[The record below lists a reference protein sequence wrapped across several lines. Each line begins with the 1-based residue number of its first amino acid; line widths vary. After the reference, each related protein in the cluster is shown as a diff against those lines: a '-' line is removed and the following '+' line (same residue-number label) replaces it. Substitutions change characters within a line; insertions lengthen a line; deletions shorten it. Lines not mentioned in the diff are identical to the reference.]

1 MLLASSQAVGEGI
14 EHLFSVQALF
24 ALLTLTLLEIV
35 LGVDNIIM
43 ISVMSKKLP
52 APQSDRARLLGL
64 GLAMGV
70 RVLLLLAISWL
81 VGLTAPLFGVPAFW
95 TGVEGDRFDVTGRD
109 LILAAGGAFLMY
121 KAVGE
126 IHEKLEGRGG
136 DATGRP
142 AVSFAG
148 VIVTILALDVIFSLD
163 SVITAVGMVQTHPG
177 NRWVG
182 LSIMIAAVM
191 ISVGIML
198 FASKPIA
205 DFVESHPTVK
215 MLALSFLLIIGLT
228 LVADGLHFHVP
239 KGYLYFAIAFSLGV
253 ECLNLRL
260 RKGGRAHLREESVI
274 DPGLRSTSDTG
285 V

>member
-1 MLLASSQAVGEGI
+1 MDLMLLASADVTGEGI
-14 EHLFSVQALF
+14 EHLFSLQALF
-24 ALLTLTLLEIV
+24 ALLTLTLLEVV

-52 APQSDRARLLGL
+52 GEQSDRARLLGL

-70 RVLLLLAISWL
+70 RVLLLLGISWL
-81 VGLTAPLFGVPAFW
+81 VSLTRPLVNIPAVW
-95 TGVEGDRFDVTGRD
+95 TGVQGDVFGLTGRD
-109 LILAAGGAFLMY
+109 LILACGGAFLMY
-121 KAVGE
+121 KAVRE
-126 IHEKLEGRGG
+126 IHEKLEGHGG

-142 AVSFAG
+142 AVSFSG
-148 VIVTILALDVIFSLD
+148 VIVTILLLDIIFSLD
-163 SVITAVGMVQTHPG
+163 SVITAVGMVQTHPE

-191 ISVGIML
+191 IAVGIML

-205 DFVESHPTVK
+205 DFVEAHPTVK
-215 MLALSFLLIIGLT
+215 MLALSFLLLIGLT
-228 LVADGLHFHVP
+228 LVADGMHFHVP

-260 RKGGRAHLREESVI
+260 TKGATHTHLRDESA
-274 DPGLRSTSDTG
+274 S
-285 V
+285 